1 MTDKPSSSLRERK
14 KAKTRTLIK
23 QRALRDTFTQAS
35 AEQRVFEQQRSLSPL
50 AGSTQPVSNGGVG
63 AAPGLAQVAFNV
75 ISSAVGTT
83 QVAACWIVLSKNG
96 KFAYT
101 TNAGSGSISS
111 YRIAADGSL
120 ALLDATAGLTGP
132 GSSPLDMAFSNN
144 GSYLYALA
152 WGAHT
157 ITIFQIAAD
166 GSLSDLGAVGVP
178 AGVVGLAAR

>member
-1 MTDKPSSSLRERK
+1 MRLSSRGSWCWKP
-14 KAKTRTLIK
+14 
-23 QRALRDTFTQAS
+23 AS
-35 AEQRVFEQQRSLSPL
+35 
-50 AGSTQPVSNGGVG
+50 
-63 AAPGLAQVAFNV
+63 
-75 ISSAVGTT
+75 ISSAVGAT

-101 TNAGSGSISS
+101 TNVGSGSISS

-144 GSYLYALA
+144 GSYLYTLA
-152 WGAHT
+152 SGAHT